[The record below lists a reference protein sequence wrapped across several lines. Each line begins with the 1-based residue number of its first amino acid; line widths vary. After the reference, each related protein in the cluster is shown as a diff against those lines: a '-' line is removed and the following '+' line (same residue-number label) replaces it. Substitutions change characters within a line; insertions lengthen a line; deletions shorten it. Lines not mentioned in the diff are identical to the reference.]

1 MSDKTFWTVSFM
13 LSLFLAAIENHDND
27 DKFTKL
33 YNKYEKKVFS
43 IAFEFTKDQYD
54 AEDASQMAFFALAR
68 NIEKIDLENENATK
82 IYVYKAVKSASF
94 DILRKKEKSP
104 QTVSISNFY
113 NFSSGEDLNE
123 KLVNDDVLQITVKI
137 IRELPEH
144 YRDVL
149 TCYYLGGFSVKEISD
164 LLHRPLSTVRSQ
176 LDRGNTMLET
186 AMEEAGLND

>member
-1 MSDKTFWTVSFM
+1 M
-13 LSLFLAAIENHDND
+13 LFLYLAAIDDHKDD
-27 DKFTKL
+27 DKFTRL
-33 YNKYEKKVFS
+33 YNTYEKKVFS

-104 QTVSISNFY
+104 QTVSLSKFY
-113 NFSSGEDLNE
+113 NVSSDDDFDETLE
-123 KLVNDDVLQITVKI
+123 KNDILQKTVKI
-137 IRELPEH
+137 IREIPEH

-149 TCYYLGGFSVKEISD
+149 TYYYLGGFSIKEISD
-164 LLHRPLSTVRSQ
+164 LLHRPLSTVKSQ
-176 LDRGNTMLET
+176 IGRGNALLEI
-186 AMEEAGLND
+186 AIEEAGLND

>member
-54 AEDASQMAFFALAR
+54 AEDASQMAFFAVAR

>member
-1 MSDKTFWTVSFM
+1 M
-13 LSLFLAAIENHDND
+13 LFLYLAAIENHDND
-27 DKFTKL
+27 DKFMKL

-82 IYVYKAVKSASF
+82 IYVYKAAKSASF

-104 QTVSISNFY
+104 QTVSLSKFY
-113 NFSSGEDLNE
+113 NVSSDEDLNE
-123 KLVNDDVLQITVKI
+123 KLVNDDVLQKTVKI

-176 LDRGNTMLET
+176 LDRGRTMLET